1 MKIVKNDL
9 IKLIA
14 VAAAG
19 VIAGTGVTEAA
30 INAANNKKEIGRA
43 HV

>member
-19 VIAGTGVTEAA
+19 VIAGTGRYRGGY
-30 INAANNKKEIGRA
+30 KCRKQ
-43 HV
+43 

>member
-1 MKIVKNDL
+1 MKTVKNDL

-19 VIAGTGVTEAA
+19 VIAGTGVTAGGY
-30 INAANNKKEIGRA
+30 KCRKQ
-43 HV
+43 